1 MQIVTV
7 GQPQDMLIQ
16 QCVQHILVVIRKGR
30 MSFDEIQCT
39 ADKVRL
45 PQKIQMEQHD
55 TTIEI
60 VETRRIHT
68 QTDAILRNAFM
79 HILHGRQGLARQI
92 TFPQIGQGT
101 NDNQIAIQIK
111 NP

>member
-7 GQPQDMLIQ
+7 GQPQDILMQ
-16 QCVQHILVVIRKGR
+16 QCVQYILIVIRKGR
-30 MSFDEIQCT
+30 MPLNKIQCT

-55 TTIEI
+55 TSIKI
-60 VETRRIHT
+60 IETRRIHT

-79 HILHGRQGLARQI
+79 HILHDRQGFTLQI

-101 NDNQIAIQIK
+101 NDNQVTIQIK
-111 NP
+111 YP

>member
-1 MQIVTV
+1 
-7 GQPQDMLIQ
+7 MLIQ
-16 QCVQHILVVIRKGR
+16 QCVQYILIVIRKGR
-30 MSFDEIQCT
+30 MPLNKIQCT

-45 PQKIQMEQHD
+45 PQKVQMEQHD

-68 QTDAILRNAFM
+68 QTGAILRNALM

-111 NP
+111 DP